1 MPEKLEITI
10 DYTQLNKYQKLA
22 IFMIVVGVPAAS
34 ELLKNFEDHEV
45 EMVCQEIAN
54 YPLIDMKTKQKVLE
68 EFAGIIGEGAI
79 AELGGSMYALR
90 ALEKAKGDYKAA
102 NIIGRIAPAT
112 SALEVLNEIS
122 EMEPRQIYNLIKKE
136 QPQTVAFILSHLN
149 EDKSAS
155 ILTMLPPEL
164 RELVAERIGIMETTS
179 TELVSKVVHN
189 LKKHMVGAQRQTTH
203 IAGGI
208 RVVANLINAMDKEVS
223 KALLVKLEE
232 RNPSLGQAIR
242 KKLFSFDDLLRL
254 QKPDLQ
260 RILREVEMADLTVA
274 LKSANPALQEA
285 LFSGLSKRA
294 AETVKEEIAMLGPVK
309 LKDVEAAQDKI
320 IQVVRRLEDSGEI
333 SIDQSGCDRVVG

>member
-1 MPEKLEITI
+1 MPEKLEIDI
-10 DYTQLNKYQKLA
+10 DYDQLNKYQRLA

-45 EMVCQEIAN
+45 EMICQEIAN
-54 YPLIDMKTKQKVLE
+54 YPLIDLKTKIRVVN
-68 EFAGIIGEGAI
+68 EFAGIIGEGLGAD
-79 AELGGSMYALR
+79 LGGSTYALKT
-90 ALEKAKGDYKAA
+90 LEKAKGDYKAA

-136 QPQTVAFILSHLN
+136 QPQTVAFLLSHLM
-149 EDKSAS
+149 EEKSAA
-155 ILTMLPPEL
+155 ILSMLPPEL
-164 RELVAERIGIMETTS
+164 REVVAERIGIMDATS
-179 TELVSKVVHN
+179 TELVAKVVHN

-208 RVVANLINAMDKEVS
+208 RVVANLVNAMDKEVS

-242 KKLFSFDDLLRL
+242 KKLFSFDDMVRL
-254 QKPDLQ
+254 QQIDLQ
-260 RILREVEMADLTVA
+260 RILREVEMADLVVA
-274 LKSANPALQEA
+274 LKSASLPLQQA
-285 LFSGLSKRA
+285 IMSGVSKRA
-294 AETVKEEIAMLGPVK
+294 ADTLKEEIAMLGPVK

-320 IQVVRRLEDSGEI
+320 IQVVRKLDDEGQI
-333 SIDQSGCDRVVG
+333 TIDQSGGDRVVG